1 MKSLKTIKVKSL
13 FIFAILTLQIIVLAQ
28 EPQRNVTYFS
38 QNVVLNPQCA
48 DIFISLVK
56 ESSFDFAMWANG
68 YNKSIEAFKN
78 SVAFMFD
85 GVNEAQIVAKLFI
98 DSDSKEFQGTG
109 TIGWIEY
116 DFGTKTLID
125 SIKEVELKFPQNLAD
140 RLESCVKECDFS
152 QTIALQK
159 QYEYKNVA
167 ISLNE
172 IIGKSPKDRAYFYS
186 SPNESC
192 KNKDLF
198 LIPKDKVNLLQNHGK
213 FSFVAYKR
221 KNGEVIK
228 LWLKSDRMV
237 KINN

>member
-13 FIFAILTLQIIVLAQ
+13 PIFVILALQIIVLAQ
-28 EPQRNVTYFS
+28 EPQRNATYFS
-38 QNVVLNPQCA
+38 QNIVINPQCA

-56 ESSFDFAMWANG
+56 ESSFDFAMWASG
-68 YNKSIEAFKN
+68 YDKSVESFKD

-85 GVNEAQIVAKLFI
+85 SVDERQIVAKLFM

-109 TIGWIEY
+109 TICWVEY

-125 SIKEVELKFPQNLAD
+125 TIQEVELIFPQNLAN
-140 RLESCVKECDFS
+140 RLESCIKECDFS
-152 QTIALQK
+152 QTISLQK
-159 QYEYKNVA
+159 QYEDRNVA
-167 ISLNE
+167 IPLNE

-186 SPNESC
+186 SPNENC
-192 KNKDLF
+192 KIKDLF
-198 LIPKDKVNLLQNHGK
+198 LIPQDKVNLLQNHGK

-228 LWLKSDRMV
+228 LWLKSDRV
-237 KINN
+237 KVIE